1 MPEKTE
7 TLLHKMKLL
16 PPVVITVATLLAS
29 LPAYSSNTPEPRSCI
44 DRAADKSYTGDEL
57 LPSYLRCEYL
67 VNPLGVGSTEPRL
80 SWVVESGKRGQSQTA
95 YRVLVAGSKS
105 TLDEDKG
112 DLWDSGKVSSSD
124 TTAIIYAGKPLNS
137 GQPCFWKVKVWDAA
151 GKESPWSAPARW
163 STGLLNPSDWQAQW
177 IGYDKPRQAEL
188 PEADFERGK
197 WIWFAGDSF
206 PEAALGTRVFVGSVK
221 LPPVN
226 EISRAEILIASGG
239 GFSVNLN
246 GQRVGLTK
254 PSPNDP
260 RRASI
265 FNALEYLKDGDN
277 EIRATVENAEKGPAG
292 LILKFQVET
301 KSGKTITLV
310 TDESWLA
317 TDKTSADA
325 GNRDEWTAP
334 RVLGE
339 HGIKP
344 WGRLPAAGKLAQP
357 AAYLRKEFTVEK
369 PVVRATL
376 YTVALGWIDAHLNG
390 SRVSDDYFNPGWTDY
405 HKRVYYRAYDVTGA
419 IRPGPNALGTI
430 LSDGWYSGYIG
441 WYGKREH
448 YGNQPRALA
457 QLVLE
462 FADGSRQVVATG
474 PGWKAATGPI
484 TSADI
489 LQGETYDA
497 RKELTGWDRSGFD
510 DSSWA
515 GVDTGANLSPVLQA
529 HTGPPV
535 VAIKEFRAKSI
546 TEPEPGVYVF
556 DLGQN
561 FAGVPR
567 IKVNGKPGQKI
578 TLRHAERL
586 APDGGVY
593 TINLRSAAA
602 TDSYICK
609 GGGIETWSPRF
620 TFHGFQYIEVAGLT
634 EKPDEDTVVGVALSS
649 DTPVAGAFECS
660 DPMLNQ
666 LHNNI
671 YWTQRANFIDVPT
684 DCPQRDERLGWTGDA
699 QIYIRTATLNTDVQA
714 FFAKWLVDLQDA
726 QRADGQFPRVAP
738 VQPLLS
744 NGGDDGGPA
753 WADVGVVCPW
763 TIYDVYGDT
772 RELAAHYDSMCRF
785 IEFCKDRCT
794 PDLLPPPKFHCFGD
808 WVSIKADTPKD
819 VIFMAYFAHSTKL
832 LARSAEA
839 LGKTEDAAKYNA
851 LFERIKE
858 SFNKAY
864 VGADGR
870 IKGDTQAVYVLA
882 LAYDLVTGENAKL
895 AAKYLAEDIEK
906 HDWHLTTGF
915 VGTKDLMLV
924 LAKIGRNDIACRL
937 VHNDTFPSW
946 GFSIKCGATSIWER
960 WDGWTPENGFEKSG
974 MNSFAHYSFG
984 AVYQWMVENL
994 GGIRNDTPAYKTI
1007 TIAPAIDEKLDFAR
1021 TVYAGIRGKITSEW
1035 KKDGDNLLVNVTIPA
1050 NTTATVSLPAKS
1062 AESITEGG
1070 HPLDKAE
1077 SVKFLRTDGDR
1088 SLLSVESGSYAFA
1101 VKDGK

>member
-1 MPEKTE
+1 
-7 TLLHKMKLL
+7 MKLL
-16 PPVVITVATLLAS
+16 PPIVITILLATS
-29 LPAYSSNTPEPRSCI
+29 FVCSSNTLGPRSCV
-44 DRAADKSYTGDEL
+44 DRAAEQSYTGEEL
-57 LPSYLRCEYL
+57 FPSYLRCEYL
-67 VNPLGVGSTEPRL
+67 LNPEGVGTTEPRL
-80 SWVVESGKRGQSQTA
+80 SWIVESGKRGQSQTA
-95 YRVLVAGSKS
+95 YRVLVAGSESSLK
-105 TLDEDKG
+105 EDKG
-112 DLWDSGKVSSSD
+112 DLWDSGKVASSD
-124 TTAIIYAGKPLNS
+124 TTAIVYAGKPTAS
-137 GQPCFWKVKVWDAA
+137 GQQHFWKVKVWDSE
-151 GKESPWSAPARW
+151 GKESPWSEPATW
-163 STGLLNPSDWQAQW
+163 STGLLNPSDWQAKW
-177 IGYDKPRQAEL
+177 IGYDKPRQIEM
-188 PEADFERGK
+188 PEADFEGGK
-197 WIWFAGDSF
+197 WIWYAGDSL
-206 PEAALGTRVFVGSVK
+206 PDAPPGTRVFVGTVK

-226 EISRAEILIASGG
+226 EISRAEIQIATHE

-246 GQRVGLTK
+246 GQRVGLNK
-254 PSPNDP
+254 PTPGDP
-260 RRASI
+260 LRAKVI
-265 FNALEYLKDGDN
+265 NVFEYLKDGDN
-277 EIRATVENAEKGPAG
+277 EIRATVENIEKGPAG
-292 LILKFQVET
+292 LILKFEVET

-310 TDESWLA
+310 TDESWMA
-317 TDKTSADA
+317 TDKISAA
-325 GNRDEWTAP
+325 FANREAWTP
-334 RVLGE
+334 SRILGE

-344 WGRLPAAGKLAQP
+344 WGKLGAAGNVTHP
-357 AAYLRKEFTVEK
+357 AAYLRKEFQVDK

-376 YTVALGWIDAHLNG
+376 YTTALGWIDAHLNG

-405 HKRVYYRAYDVTGA
+405 QKRIYYRAYDVTAA
-419 IRPGPNALGTI
+419 IRPGANALGSI

-441 WYGKREH
+441 WHGKREH
-448 YGNQPRALA
+448 YGNQPRALT

-462 FADGSRQVVATG
+462 FADGSKQIVATG
-474 PGWKAATGPI
+474 PDWKAATGPI
-484 TSADI
+484 TTADI

-497 RKELTGWDRSGFD
+497 RKELTGWDLPGFD

-515 GVDTGANLSPVLQA
+515 GVDTGADLNPLVQA

-567 IKVNGKPGQKI
+567 IKVQGKPGQKI

-586 APDGGVY
+586 APDGGVH

-602 TDSYICK
+602 TDVYICK
-609 GGGIETWSPRF
+609 GDGIETWSPRF

-649 DTPVAGAFECS
+649 DTPVVGAFECS

-699 QIYIRTATLNTDVQA
+699 QIYVRTATLNADVQA
-714 FFAKWLVDLQDA
+714 FFTKWLVDLQDA
-726 QRADGQFPRVAP
+726 QRPDGQFPRVAP
-738 VQPLLS
+738 VQPLLHQS
-744 NGGDDGGPA
+744 GDDGGPA
-753 WADVGVVCPW
+753 WADAGVVCPW

-772 RELAAHYDSMCRF
+772 RELGDHYDSMCRF
-785 IEFCKDRCT
+785 IEFCKTRCT
-794 PDLLPPPKFHCFGD
+794 PDLLPPPKFHCYGD

-832 LARSAEA
+832 VARSAEA
-839 LGKTEDAAKYNA
+839 LGKAEHAAKYNQ

-864 VGADGR
+864 VGGDGR

-882 LAYDLVTGENAKL
+882 LANDLVTGEKAKL
-895 AAKYLAEDIEK
+895 AAKHLVGDIEK

-924 LAKIGRNDIACRL
+924 LAKIGRNDIAYRL
-937 VHNDTFPSW
+937 VHNTTFPSW

-984 AVYQWMVENL
+984 AVYQWMVENI
-994 GGIRNDTPAYKTI
+994 GGIRSDAPAYKTI
-1007 TIAPAIDEKLDFAR
+1007 TIAPAIDDKLTFAR

-1035 KKDGDNLLVNVTIPA
+1035 KKDGSDLLVNITIPA

-1062 AESITEGG
+1062 ADSIAEGGQPLGKTEG
-1070 HPLDKAE
+1070 
-1077 SVKFLRTDGDR
+1077 VKFLRTEGDR
-1088 SLLSVESGSYAFA
+1088 SLLAVESGNYNFK
-1101 VKDGK
+1101 VTGGK

>member
-1 MPEKTE
+1 
-7 TLLHKMKLL
+7 MKSL
-16 PPVVITVATLLAS
+16 PHIVITIILASSLVCSSAAPS
-29 LPAYSSNTPEPRSCI
+29 LPAGN
-44 DRAADKSYTGDEL
+44 DRTTRPTYTGNEL
-57 LPSYLRCEYL
+57 LPSYLRSEYL
-67 VNPLGVGSTEPRL
+67 INPLGVGTTEPRL
-80 SWVVESGKRGQSQTA
+80 SWIVESGKRGQSQTA
-95 YRVLVAGSKS
+95 YQVLVAGSEAALK
-105 TLDEDKG
+105 EDKG
-112 DLWDSGKVSSSD
+112 DLWDSGKVASSD
-124 TTAIIYAGKPLNS
+124 TTAIVYAGKPLSS
-137 GQPCFWKVKVWDAA
+137 GQPCFWKVKVWDAD
-151 GKESPWSAPARW
+151 GKESPWSAPAMW
-163 STGLLNPSDWQAQW
+163 STGLLKESDWQAQW
-177 IGYDKPRQAEL
+177 IGFDKPRQLEL
-188 PEADFERGK
+188 PEADFEGAK
-197 WIWFAGDSF
+197 WIGFENDSL
-206 PEAALGTRVFVGSVK
+206 PGAIQNKRVFVGSVK
-221 LPPVN
+221 LPPAN
-226 EISRAEILIASGG
+226 EIARAEILIAADD

-254 PSPNDP
+254 PTPDKP
-260 RRASI
+260 LRAHI
-265 FNALEYLKDGDN
+265 FNVIEFLKDGDN
-277 EIRATVENAEKGPAG
+277 EVRATVENSKQRPAG
-292 LILKFQVET
+292 LILKLQIET
-301 KSGKTITLV
+301 KSGKTIMLV
-310 TDESWLA
+310 TGEGWMA
-317 TDKTSADA
+317 TDKLSADVN
-325 GNRDEWTAP
+325 NRPAWSP
-334 RVLGE
+334 SRVIGE
-339 HGIKP
+339 HGVQP
-344 WGRLPAAGKLAQP
+344 WGMLKAAGSIAHP
-357 AAYLRKEFTVEK
+357 AAYLRKEFHVEK

-376 YTVALGWIDAHLNG
+376 YTTALGWIDAHLNG

-405 HKRVYYRAYDVTGA
+405 HKRVYFRAYDVTGG
-419 IRPGPNALGTI
+419 IRPGPNAFGAI

-441 WYGKREH
+441 WYGQRDH

-462 FADGSRQVVATG
+462 FADGSKQVVGTG
-474 PGWKAATGPI
+474 PDWKASTGPV

-497 RKELTGWDRSGFD
+497 RKELTDWNLPGFD

-515 GVDTGANLSPVLQA
+515 AVDTGANVKPVVQA

-567 IKVNGKPGQKI
+567 IKVRGKPGQKI
-578 TLRHAERL
+578 TMRHAERL

-602 TDSYICK
+602 TDTYICK
-609 GGGIETWSPRF
+609 GDGIETWSPRF

-634 EKPDEDTVVGVALSS
+634 EKPDADTVVGVALSS
-649 DTPVAGAFECS
+649 DTPVVGAFECS

-699 QIYIRTATLNTDVQA
+699 QIYVRTATLNTDVQA

-726 QRADGQFPRVAP
+726 QRPDGQFPRVAP

-753 WADVGVVCPW
+753 WADAGVVCPW
-763 TIYDVYGDT
+763 TIYDAYGDT
-772 RELAAHYDSMCRF
+772 RELGRHYDSMCRF
-785 IEFCKDRCT
+785 IEFCKSRCT
-794 PDLLPPPKFHCFGD
+794 PDLLPPPKFHCYGD

-819 VIFMAYFAHSTKL
+819 VIFIAYFAHSTKL

-839 LGKTEDAAKYNA
+839 LGKTEDAAKFNE

-864 VGADGR
+864 VGSDGR
-870 IKGDTQAVYVLA
+870 IKGDTQAAYVLA
-882 LAYDLVTGENAKL
+882 LANDLVTGDQAKL
-895 AAKYLAEDIEK
+895 AAKYLVEDIEK
-906 HDWHLTTGF
+906 NDGHLTTGF

-924 LAKIGRNDIACRL
+924 LAKIGRNDIASRL
-937 VHNDTFPSW
+937 IHNTTFPSW

-960 WDGWTPENGFEKSG
+960 WDGWTPEKGFEKSG
-974 MNSFAHYSFG
+974 MNSFSHYSFG

-1007 TIAPAIDEKLDFAR
+1007 TIAPAIDEKLTSAR
-1021 TVYAGIRGKITSEW
+1021 TVYAGIRGKIISEW
-1035 KKDGDNLLVNVTIPA
+1035 KKDGGNLLVNITVPA

-1062 AESITEGG
+1062 AGSITEGG
-1070 HPLDKAE
+1070 QPLGKADG
-1077 SVKFLRTDGDR
+1077 VKFLRTEGDR
-1088 SLLSVESGSYAFA
+1088 TLLAVESGSYAFA
-1101 VKDGK
+1101 VKDKIE